1 MRIVMEDINKL
12 MRKFSIFENDIIES
26 FISSGG
32 PGGQHVNKTASCV
45 YLKHIPTGIEVK
57 CQSQRSQASNRIT
70 ARKILVKR
78 IEELYLNKN
87 DISLLSDAIGN
98 FQQLKTCEVAENDLQ
113 GLPST
118 MRSLSNLTKLD
129 IRGMPRNS
137 VSSAFL
143 ESLVSLKDVYA
154 SSELGGQL
162 TSPYITTR
170 FTVH

>member
-1 MRIVMEDINKL
+1 MEDINKL

-78 IEELYLNKN
+78 ILILIGL
-87 DISLLSDAIGN
+87 IS
-98 FQQLKTCEVAENDLQ
+98 
-113 GLPST
+113 
-118 MRSLSNLTKLD
+118 
-129 IRGMPRNS
+129 
-137 VSSAFL
+137 
-143 ESLVSLKDVYA
+143 
-154 SSELGGQL
+154 
-162 TSPYITTR
+162 
-170 FTVH
+170 